1 MYSTWSWFNHNAPAV
16 DSMLRDCLQ
25 DLTWLL
31 HFVAD
36 WKLDES
42 NFEWNEVF
50 NFPKHDHNHDH
61 YAPSHH
67 IKWALIE
74 DAYVKRWQQCVK
86 FVKWVTADK
95 FQLAQRYHSPC
106 TIGLNPKPIRTI
118 PVQS

>member
-74 DAYVKRWQQCVK
+74 DAYVKRWQQ
-86 FVKWVTADK
+86 
-95 FQLAQRYHSPC
+95 
-106 TIGLNPKPIRTI
+106 
-118 PVQS
+118 